1 MWVNI
6 KMHLM
11 VLPNCVYQ
19 GRRHG
24 LQVESHSPLRHCFV
38 FSLSHCVLIKVAD
51 HDVPVLEQ
59 IQKGANTRGGG
70 GQPDAFY
77 PLMFTDPVRAK
88 KEWFCHFNWSSDL
101 PRNQKKAPPPK
112 LPKMRKIICQQSF
125 ATKILQ
131 QGLAYLGAEH

>member
-1 MWVNI
+1 MDKGSVHVGLVSCIAPRIDFLLYFILSVVVASSLSERESLIRVVSQDVIKGLMWVNI

-59 IQKGANTRGGG
+59 IQKGAISEQTRASG
-70 GQPDAFY
+70 
-77 PLMFTDPVRAK
+77 
-88 KEWFCHFNWSSDL
+88 
-101 PRNQKKAPPPK
+101 
-112 LPKMRKIICQQSF
+112 
-125 ATKILQ
+125 
-131 QGLAYLGAEH
+131 

>member
-51 HDVPVLEQ
+51 HDVPVLMVLNDTKRSKHE
-59 IQKGANTRGGG
+59 GGG
-70 GQPDAFY
+70 NRTPFS
-77 PLMFTDPVRAK
+77 P
-88 KEWFCHFNWSSDL
+88 
-101 PRNQKKAPPPK
+101 
-112 LPKMRKIICQQSF
+112 
-125 ATKILQ
+125 
-131 QGLAYLGAEH
+131 

>member
-70 GQPDAFY
+70 
-77 PLMFTDPVRAK
+77 
-88 KEWFCHFNWSSDL
+88 
-101 PRNQKKAPPPK
+101 
-112 LPKMRKIICQQSF
+112 
-125 ATKILQ
+125 ATGRLLALDVYRSCPGEEGVVLSLQ
-131 QGLAYLGAEH
+131 LVIRPAS

>member
-70 GQPDAFY
+70 GQPDAF
-77 PLMFTDPVRAK
+77 
-88 KEWFCHFNWSSDL
+88 
-101 PRNQKKAPPPK
+101 
-112 LPKMRKIICQQSF
+112 
-125 ATKILQ
+125 
-131 QGLAYLGAEH
+131 

>member
-70 GQPDAFY
+70 QVDSA
-77 PLMFTDPVRAK
+77 LAWHLVEKSKSADV
-88 KEWFCHFNWSSDL
+88 
-101 PRNQKKAPPPK
+101 
-112 LPKMRKIICQQSF
+112 KM
-125 ATKILQ
+125 
-131 QGLAYLGAEH
+131 